1 MTKFIR
7 YLKPYWYFAL
17 LAPSMMA
24 LEVITELRLPL
35 LMKEIVNKG
44 IGQNQSELIRQNG
57 LEMMIIVLIGALCG
71 LLSVFFST
79 RAAQGFANDLRKDAF
94 SRVVHLS
101 FEQTDKFTIGSLVT
115 RLTNDIEHLR
125 ILVSQSTRMFVRAI
139 MLFGGGIIMMLS
151 IDSSFSLILFI
162 VLPIEVTLIFIFLKK
177 AFPLFTIVQSSLD
190 DVNAVMQE
198 NVSGARVVKAYVRE
212 AYEAKRFG
220 VTNDALT
227 NNSLRVSRIMA
238 FIGPAMTLFL
248 NITTIFILYWGGS
261 KAIEGSGLQVGDVMA
276 ALNYIGMILMSVMMV
291 AMIFQ
296 SITRAKASGARVKE
310 VMNAIPSVKS
320 GTVDASK
327 YNGDIIFAN
336 VSFRYPS
343 TGKPVLKNINLEIKK
358 GEMLAVLGAT
368 GSGKTTLVNL
378 IPRFYDVTDGA
389 IFIGRENIQNFE
401 LTSLR
406 KLFGMVPQ
414 KTELFSGSIIDN
426 IRWGKPDATLE
437 EVIEV
442 CKVAQAHDFIS
453 SFKDGYDTII
463 GEKGSSLS
471 GGQKQRI
478 AIARAI
484 IARPRYLIFDDSTSA
499 LDLSTE
505 ARLYRALSSF
515 LHDTTVILIAQ
526 RVVSAKRAQRIAII
540 DNGSLVACDTHTNLL
555 KTNAIYQD
563 IYYSQLKDEG

>member
-1 MTKFIR
+1 
-7 YLKPYWYFAL
+7 
-17 LAPSMMA
+17 
-24 LEVITELRLPL
+24 
-35 LMKEIVNKG
+35 
-44 IGQNQSELIRQNG
+44 
-57 LEMMIIVLIGALCG
+57 
-71 LLSVFFST
+71 
-79 RAAQGFANDLRKDAF
+79 
-94 SRVVHLS
+94 
-101 FEQTDKFTIGSLVT
+101 
-115 RLTNDIEHLR
+115 
-125 ILVSQSTRMFVRAI
+125 
-139 MLFGGGIIMMLS
+139 
-151 IDSSFSLILFI
+151 
-162 VLPIEVTLIFIFLKK
+162 
-177 AFPLFTIVQSSLD
+177 
-190 DVNAVMQE
+190 
-198 NVSGARVVKAYVRE
+198 
-212 AYEAKRFG
+212 
-220 VTNDALT
+220 
-227 NNSLRVSRIMA
+227 
-238 FIGPAMTLFL
+238 
-248 NITTIFILYWGGS
+248 
-261 KAIEGSGLQVGDVMA
+261 
-276 ALNYIGMILMSVMMV
+276 
-291 AMIFQ
+291 
-296 SITRAKASGARVKE
+296 
-310 VMNAIPSVKS
+310 
-320 GTVDASK
+320 
-327 YNGDIIFAN
+327 
-336 VSFRYPS
+336 
-343 TGKPVLKNINLEIKK
+343 
-358 GEMLAVLGAT
+358 MLAVLGAT

-414 KTELFSGSIIDN
+414 KTDLFSGSIIEN

-505 ARLYRALSSF
+505 ARLYQALSSF

>member
-17 LAPSMMA
+17 LAPIMMA
-24 LEVITELRLPL
+24 LEVISELRLPI
-35 LMKEIVNKG
+35 LMKEIVNVG
-44 IGQNQSELIRQNG
+44 IGQNQSALIWQNG
-57 LEMMIIVLIGALCG
+57 LQMIIIVLIGAFCG
-71 LLSVFFST
+71 LLSVLFST
-79 RAAQGFANDLRKDAF
+79 QAAQGFANDLRKDAF

-101 FEQTDKFTIGSLVT
+101 FEQTDQFTIGSLVT
-115 RLTNDIEHLR
+115 RLTNDIENLR

-151 IDSSFSLILFI
+151 IDISFALILFV
-162 VLPIEVTLIFIFLKK
+162 VLPIEITLIFVFLRK
-177 AFPLFTIVQSSLD
+177 AAPLFTIVQSSMD

-212 AYEAKRFG
+212 DFEAKRFG

-227 NNSLRVSRIMA
+227 NNTLRVARIMA

-276 ALNYIGMILMSVMMV
+276 ALNYVAMILMSVMMV

-310 VMNAIPSVKS
+310 VMNAYPSVQS
-320 GTVDASK
+320 GTVDAS
-327 YNGDIIFAN
+327 NLNDDIVFTN

-358 GEMLAVLGAT
+358 GEMLAILGAT

-389 IFIGRENIQNFE
+389 IYIGHEDVRN
-401 LTSLR
+401 LDLVSLR
-406 KLFGMVPQ
+406 KLFGIVPQ

-442 CKVAQAHDFIS
+442 CKVVQAHDFVS
-453 SFKDGYDTII
+453 GFKDGYDTII

-484 IARPRYLIFDDSTSA
+484 IGRPRYLIFDDSTSA

-505 ARLYRALSSF
+505 ARLYQAMSAF
-515 LHDTTVILIAQ
+515 LKDTTIILIAQ
-526 RVVSAKRAQRIAII
+526 RVVSAKRANRIAIL
-540 DNGSLVACDTHTNLL
+540 DNGNLVACDTHANLL
-555 KTNAIYQD
+555 KTNAIYQE